1 MDIVVK
7 ISTFLLAAFF
17 LFNAFNHAS
26 RLEMMSG
33 YAGMKG
39 VPLPRFAVLGA
50 GVVLF
55 LIGAAL
61 IFDLSELGAV
71 AALLFFIPVSV
82 KMHDFWT
89 VQDPQARAGEM
100 TQFMKNLAILSGLL
114 IVFLS

>member
-7 ISTFLLAAFF
+7 ISTFVLAAFF

-39 VPLPRFAVLGA
+39 VPLPRLAVLGA
-50 GVVLF
+50 GVILA
-55 LIGAAL
+55 LIGVAL
-61 IFDLSELGAV
+61 VFDLSQLGAV
-71 AALLFFIPVSV
+71 AALLFFVPVSV
-82 KMHDFWT
+82 KMHAFWS
-89 VQDPQARAGEM
+89 VEDPQAKAGEM

>member
-1 MDIVVK
+1 MDVIVT
-7 ISTFLLAAFF
+7 ISTFVLAGFF

-39 VPLPRFAVLGA
+39 VPLPRLAVLGA

-55 LIGAAL
+55 LIGVAL
-61 IFDLSELGAV
+61 ILGLSELGAV
-71 AALLFFIPVSV
+71 AALLFFVPVSV
-82 KMHDFWT
+82 KMHAFWT
-89 VQDPQARAGEM
+89 VEDPQAKAGEM